1 MSFSPTPAWIQRWFP
16 RRWSEVAGNAAIVQ
30 FWMNAI
36 VAGLCNALFTGPT
49 RSCKTR
55 TMNLGIRAL
64 VCSNRTE
71 DHSPC
76 GVCAACKAS
85 ADGRPAENGIFAAL
99 CHSQYSIFPI
109 DCENVTAEYLDELR
123 RESSMDSDKTVV
135 VLDEVAALGR
145 RRLEGKLLKLI
156 DESQAIWI
164 ASAIS
169 LKRKKGSRKGE
180 YTERLS
186 PEMRA
191 RFAVKLGTSLPH
203 PDALWPWIIA
213 RASEWNITLVDPD
226 VTLPLMVTRSQCR
239 VGFLLH
245 LFAFA
250 AALPERSIGPEDVE
264 RFNFDVTD

>member
-1 MSFSPTPAWIQRWFP
+1 MS
-16 RRWSEVAGNAAIVQ
+16 
-30 FWMNAI
+30 
-36 VAGLCNALFTGPT
+36 
-49 RSCKTR
+49 
-55 TMNLGIRAL
+55 LGVRAL
-64 VCSNRTE
+64 VCSNRTD

-99 CHSQYSIFPI
+99 CYSQYSIFPI
-109 DCENVTAEYLDELR
+109 DCENVTAEYLDGLR
-123 RESSMDSDKTVV
+123 QESEMESDKTVV
-135 VLDEVAALGR
+135 ILDEVAALGR

-186 PEMRA
+186 LEMRA

-203 PDALWPWIIA
+203 PETLKLWIVE
-213 RASEWNITLVDPD
+213 RAADWNITILNPD
-226 VTLPLMVTRSQCR
+226 ITIQLMVTRSQCR

-245 LFAFA
+245 LFAYA
-250 AALPERSIGPEDVE
+250 AALPDRSIRPVDVE
-264 RFNFDVTD
+264 LFNFDVTD